1 MKCARRRDLETY
13 HSLLPDG
20 TCAFVKLGWKV
31 GINNAFREDILKFIY
46 YAKYGWF
53 AWLCFQTSTSVSVS
67 VVKFIKKFVKAD
79 YELQITNIHSK

>member
-46 YAKYGWF
+46 YAKYG
-53 AWLCFQTSTSVSVS
+53 
-67 VVKFIKKFVKAD
+67 
-79 YELQITNIHSK
+79 